1 MSTAKR
7 AYDLVRGHLSQI
19 GDRIRDLDVLDAY
32 DELNAALNPAEPAEP
47 TVTVTPRTV
56 TDPAEK
62 RRIALGILGIQ
73 EGATYQE
80 IRQAFERLGRRSNP
94 SLFPEGTPERNQA
107 TEIHRK
113 VHWAYG
119 VLTEEVDPTE
129 KRFRSLELE

>member
-1 MSTAKR
+1 M
-7 AYDLVRGHLSQI
+7 RGHLNQI

-32 DELNAALNPAEPAEP
+32 DELNAAVNPTAPTEPA
-47 TVTVTPRTV
+47 VTVTQRTV

-62 RRIALGILGIQ
+62 RKIAFGILGIQ

-80 IRQAFERLGRRSNP
+80 TREAFERLSRRSNP
-94 SLFPEGTPERNQA
+94 SNFPENSPERNQA
-107 TEIHRK
+107 VEIHRK

-129 KRFRSLELE
+129 KRFRNLELE

>member
-1 MSTAKR
+1 M
-7 AYDLVRGHLSQI
+7 RGHLNQEW
-19 GDRIRDLDVLDAY
+19 DRLRGMDTLDAY
-32 DELNAALNPAEPAEP
+32 DELNAALNPTASAEPS
-47 TVTVTPRTV
+47 VTVTQRTV

-62 RRIALGILGIQ
+62 RKIALGILGIQ

-80 IRQAFERLGRRSNP
+80 TREAFERLSRRSNP
-94 SLFPEGTPERNQA
+94 SNFPENTPERTQA

-129 KRFRSLELE
+129 KRFRSLELD